1 MILVYPKRDAR
12 AWSSF
17 FSAIPS
23 KEIVACKQAATLLWC
38 FLWWWIEKMDR
49 RQFWLVEFDK
59 WSSIVSRDVIHF
71 FYDLYSTFRWLFFII
86 HCTIMIQIN
95 YYLMIFL
102 CSIVTTFF
110 SWAISTVKSS
120 KLCIIIHNFKI
131 LISL

>member
-102 CSIVTTFF
+102 YSIVTFF